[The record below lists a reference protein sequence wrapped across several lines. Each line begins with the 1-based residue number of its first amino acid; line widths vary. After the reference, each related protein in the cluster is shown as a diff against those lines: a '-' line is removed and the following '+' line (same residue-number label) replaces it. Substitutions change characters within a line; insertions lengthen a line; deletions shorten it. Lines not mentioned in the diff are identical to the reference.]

1 MSTPQDDRP
10 RAERIPAAL
19 RAEQIYEAAQQVALE
34 RGLAGVTLRAV
45 AERAGVAS
53 ALVAHYAPSM
63 SELVADTFRAVAG
76 RELAEVRAHVLAV
89 RDPVARLRTLL
100 TTMLDGTRNDVTPI
114 WVDAWGLG
122 RRNGDLADAI
132 TEEMNE
138 WHAAIV
144 EVLEAGISS
153 GAMTPADTDL
163 IAAQVLAMIDG
174 LNAHEM
180 VDYGRGASSLR
191 LIGRALE
198 LELGLP
204 DGALGQ

>member
-19 RAEQIYEAAQQVALE
+19 RAEQIYEAAQSVALE

-63 SELVADTFRAVAG
+63 SELVADTFRALAG

-100 TTMLDGTRNDVTPI
+100 TTMLDGTRNDVTPV

-122 RRNGDLADAI
+122 RRNADLAEAI
-132 TEEMNE
+132 TEEMTE

-144 EVLEAGISS
+144 EVLDAGIDA
-153 GAMTPADTDL
+153 GVMTPADTDL
-163 IAAQVLAMIDG
+163 IASQVLAMIDG

-198 LELGLP
+198 LELGLA
-204 DGALGQ
+204 DGTLGQ

>member
-1 MSTPQDDRP
+1 MTSESVERE
-10 RAERIPAAL
+10 RATRIPAAL
-19 RAEQIYEAAQQVALE
+19 RAEQIYEAAQRVALE

-45 AERAGVAS
+45 ADEAGVTS

-63 SELVADTFRAVAG
+63 SELVADTFRAIVA

-100 TTMLDGTRNDVTPI
+100 TTMLDGTRNDVTPV

-122 RRNGDLADAI
+122 RRNAELAAAI
-132 TEEMNE
+132 IEEMGE
-138 WHAAIV
+138 WHDAIV
-144 EVLEAGISS
+144 EVLDAGIEAGV
-153 GAMTPADTDL
+153 MADTDTAL
-163 IAAQVLAMIDG
+163 IASQVLAMIDG

-180 VDYGRGASSLR
+180 VAYARGASSLR

-198 LELGLP
+198 LELNLP